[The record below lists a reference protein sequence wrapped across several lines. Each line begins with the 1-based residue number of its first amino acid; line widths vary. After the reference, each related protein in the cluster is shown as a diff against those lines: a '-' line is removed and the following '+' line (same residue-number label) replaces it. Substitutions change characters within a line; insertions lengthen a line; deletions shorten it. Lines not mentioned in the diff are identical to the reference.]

1 MFSDRMYLKE
11 PFKRTRITK
20 RRKNAM
26 DKDFLRRELLR
37 LEKERERNVRIHCLR
52 VAARIQREIERIY
65 VEIAMLEKSET

>member
-1 MFSDRMYLKE
+1 
-11 PFKRTRITK
+11 
-20 RRKNAM
+20 M

-65 VEIAMLEKSET
+65 VELAMLEKSET

>member
-1 MFSDRMYLKE
+1 MKE
-11 PFKRTRITK
+11 PFERVRITK